1 MLKGYL
7 LANITDA
14 DKRTRASGIWKERVQ
29 ALAELGKDEDADAIK
44 SWLRSQ
50 YAESIRERKRGAV
63 PQDFD
68 LIGTEFHRWVRDHED
83 RLGLT
88 ASAEFARLIE
98 RDFAFYARWYERLRR
113 AADVLTPGLERVHY
127 NAQHNFTLQYPVLLA
142 PLRVEDDEA
151 EALRKLRVVAAYLDI
166 LIHRRIWN
174 GRAIDYSTMQYAMF
188 LVMRDIRGKSA
199 PELAALLRQ
208 RLDAESETFASNDR
222 FRLHGMNGRQIHRL
236 LARMTDYVETRSG
249 MASHYAEYV
258 QRGKKGYEIEHI
270 WADHPERHTDE
281 FAHPSEFQEYRNRIG
296 GLLLLPKSFNASYG
310 DLPYAQ
316 KREQYVSQN
325 LLARSLHEK
334 AYDHNPGFLR
344 FIERSGLPFRAH
356 VEFKKADLDARQ
368 ALYQKL
374 AERIWDPAV
383 LDEEAA
389 S

>member
-14 DKRTRASGIWKERVQ
+14 EKRTRASRVWKDRVQ
-29 ALAELGKDEDADAIK
+29 SLVDMGKEEDADAIK

-50 YAESIRERKRGAV
+50 YADSIRERKRGAV

-68 LIGTEFHRWVRDHED
+68 LIGTEFHRWVRDHEE

-98 RDFAFYARWYERLRR
+98 RDFAFYSRWYERLRR
-113 AADVLTPGLERVHY
+113 AAEALTAELERIHF

-151 EALRKLRVVAAYLDI
+151 AALRKVRVVAAYLDI

-174 GRAIDYSTMQYAMF
+174 WRAIDYSTMQYAMF

-199 PELAALLRQ
+199 EELAVVLRE
-208 RLDAESETFASNDR
+208 RLDAETETFASNDS

-236 LARMTDYVETRSG
+236 LARMTDYLEARSG
-249 MASHYAEYV
+249 QASRYPEYS
-258 QRGKKGYEIEHI
+258 QRGRKGYEVEHV

-281 FAHPSEFQEYRNRIG
+281 FAHPSEEYRNRIG

-310 DLPYAQ
+310 DLPYAE
-316 KREQYVSQN
+316 KREHYLTQN
-325 LLARSLHEK
+325 LLTRSLHER
-334 AYDHNPGFLR
+334 AYDHNLGFKR
-344 FIERSGLPFRAH
+344 FIESSGLSFRAH
-356 VEFKKADLDARQ
+356 SEFKKADLDARQ
-368 ALYQKL
+368 DLYQKL
-374 AERIWDPAV
+374 AEQIWSPDRLAQ
-383 LDEEAA
+383 EAE
-389 S
+389 